1 MGLTRSA
8 VRVLWLHLL
17 EDVGWTRRRWEYWV
31 RGYFDADLIQRGRWQ
46 PFAGDVPIVKHSR

>member
-17 EDVGWTRRRWEYWV
+17 EDVGWTPPKM
-31 RGYFDADLIQRGRWQ
+31 GILG
-46 PFAGDVPIVKHSR
+46 AGLL